1 MTDVERELEAV
12 RGRLERIEAQ
22 LLFLFRRLGVTT
34 QNAPAAKA
42 SPVVVDLLSRG
53 DKKGAMRAFMEET
66 GASLKDAKNFVE
78 ALVAGPG
85 E

>member
-1 MTDVERELEAV
+1 MENVERELEAV
-12 RGRLERIEAQ
+12 RRRLERIESQ
-22 LLFLFRRLGVTT
+22 LQFLFRRLGVTT
-34 QNAPAAKA
+34 QDAPAAKA
-42 SPVVVDLLSRG
+42 SPVVIGLLSRG

-78 ALVAGPG
+78 ALMAGPR